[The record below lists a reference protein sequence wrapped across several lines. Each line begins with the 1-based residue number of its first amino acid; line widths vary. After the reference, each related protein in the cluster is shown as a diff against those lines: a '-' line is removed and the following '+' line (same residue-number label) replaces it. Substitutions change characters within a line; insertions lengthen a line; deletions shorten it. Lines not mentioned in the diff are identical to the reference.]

1 MTALP
6 STNRAFPDNSL
17 AVPGPS
23 RKAVLLKVSA
33 SGETYF
39 HKGKTHQVETDSGR
53 TVVVAETSFLEG
65 DAHRFGSLS
74 EAKAEAD
81 WLNARG
87 IGGAPWHAI
96 EVSS

>member
-6 STNRAFPDNSL
+6 SANRTFPDNSL
-17 AVPGPS
+17 PVPGRS
-23 RKAVLLKVSA
+23 QKAVLLKVSA

-53 TVVVAETSFLEG
+53 TVVVAETSFFEG

-74 EAKAEAD
+74 EAQAEAD

-96 EVSS
+96 EVPA